1 MLWHFLCKCEGPTPP
16 RGDAKKDQGLPGL
29 GGLVRADSDRSWV
42 LDQRQVD
49 IHHQLDEVFELSL
62 RLPAQLDV
70 DPLRKPGSPSGPDPR
85 PSQRKFASVTSLDS

>member
-29 GGLVRADSDRSWV
+29 GGLVRADSDGSWV

-49 IHHQLDEVFELSL
+49 IHHQLDEVFELRL
-62 RLPAQLDV
+62 RLDRRVQ
-70 DPLRKPGSPSGPDPR
+70 PGHERGADSPEKG
-85 PSQRKFASVTSLDS
+85 

>member
-1 MLWHFLCKCEGPTPP
+1 MMLWHLLCKCEGPTPP

-29 GGLVRADSDRSWV
+29 GRLVRADSARSWV

-49 IHHQLDEVFELSL
+49 IHDQLDEVFELSL

-70 DPLRKPGSPSGPDPR
+70 DP
-85 PSQRKFASVTSLDS
+85 